1 MPKMHG
7 QLAIDYSM
15 HFVILIV
22 GPITTKMEGIYI
34 GSSLQLEI
42 ELALKSLVF

>member
-22 GPITTKMEGIYI
+22 GPIATKMEGIYI

-42 ELALKSLVF
+42 ELALKPLVF